1 MKKTYVLDTNVLI
14 QAPYAVE
21 CFEENTVVLPM
32 TVLEEL
38 DNMKKEEGEKG
49 ANVRKVIRILDAHR
63 EKGNLLEGVRMEW
76 GGILRVE
83 KNYRNVELPPDLP
96 EHKSD
101 NRILKVCVG
110 LSNDLKEQVILV
122 TKDILL
128 RIKAQLLGIQAEDFG
143 TEQVAVHKEQYLG
156 RREVFVLEELFKDFK
171 KKGVPVECVYCC
183 DMSGNHTCPEL
194 FENEFIVLKADQSS
208 KKTQLGR
215 VEKGMIR
222 KLDYRKAAP
231 YGVSPRNVGQYFL
244 QEALMQSPEKAPS

>member
-122 TKDILL
+122 IFFCVSKHSCLEFRQRTLGQSRLRYMRSSIWGGERCLYQKNCLKIL
-128 RIKAQLLGIQAEDFG
+128 RK
-143 TEQVAVHKEQYLG
+143 
-156 RREVFVLEELFKDFK
+156 REF
-171 KKGVPVECVYCC
+171 
-183 DMSGNHTCPEL
+183 
-194 FENEFIVLKADQSS
+194 
-208 KKTQLGR
+208 R
-215 VEKGMIR
+215 
-222 KLDYRKAAP
+222 
-231 YGVSPRNVGQYFL
+231 
-244 QEALMQSPEKAPS
+244 